1 MDHVSIL
8 RLIAELRRRH
18 GELEGV
24 EAKAAHT
31 GTPADLFKPLSAFAN
46 RAGGGILLFGLDE
59 DAGFKAVG
67 VGNPRKLQ
75 EDLSGLAAQMEPPL
89 RPSFSVEEIEGGTLV
104 AVEVPEV
111 AFDQKPC
118 YHRPHHLQE
127 GSFIRVGNST
137 RRMSDYEIYSF
148 ISSRTQPTF
157 DEEPVL
163 RATMQDLDRAKLE
176 KYIAR
181 RKEAR
186 PNAAYW
192 DLPFEQIL
200 KQLQIVVEVDG
211 VLHPTLAGL
220 LMFGIYPQI
229 FELQLFIAYL
239 QFYGTTTT
247 EEAPSGERFLDN
259 RKFEGTLDEMVD
271 GAVSYVMANMRKG
284 SLIRGVIRQ
293 DIPEY
298 PEVALR
304 EAIVNALAHRD
315 YSHFVRG
322 SHIQV
327 RMFADRLEVE
337 NPGGLYGRVT
347 LDKLQEGQSTRNRLL
362 MHLMEDVHLVENRGS
377 GIDAML
383 DAMQKRGL
391 PAPVFED
398 RRTAFLVKFYQS
410 TPVEVPRSDEGQRIL
425 AYVKKHGFIR
435 RADAQELLGVNEAR
449 ARYLLQKMQKAGQ
462 LQKEGRYK
470 DARYLLPGYQ

>member
-1 MDHVSIL
+1 MDLSEIL
-8 RLIAELRRRH
+8 RLITELRRRH

-59 DAGFKAVG
+59 DAGFKVVG

-89 RPSFSVEEIEGGTLV
+89 RPSFSVEEIEGETLV

-111 AFDQKPC
+111 AYDQKPC

-148 ISSRTQPTF
+148 ISSRTQPKF
-157 DEEPVL
+157 DAEPIL
-163 RATMQDLDRAKLE
+163 EATLEDLDRGKLE
-176 KYIAR
+176 EYLAQQ
-181 RKEAR
+181 RKAR
-186 PNAAYW
+186 PNAPYW
-192 DLPFEQIL
+192 SLPFEQIL
-200 KQLQIVVEVDG
+200 KQLRIVIETDG
-211 VLHPTLAGL
+211 ILRPTLAGL
-220 LMFGIYPQI
+220 LMFGSYPQR
-229 FELQLFIAYL
+229 FEQQMVVVFL

-259 RKFEGTLDEMVD
+259 RKFEGTVKEIIDNATD
-271 GAVSYVMANMRKG
+271 YVMAGMRKG
-284 SLIRGVIRQ
+284 SLIRGVTRQ

-304 EAIVNALAHRD
+304 EAIVNAVAHRD

-327 RMFADRLEVE
+327 RMFADRLEVQ
-337 NPGGLYGRVT
+337 NPGGLYGGDT
-347 LDKLQEGQSTRNRLL
+347 IDELKEGQSTRNLL
-362 MHLMEDVHLVENRGS
+362 LVQLMEDVHLVENRGS

-383 DAMQKRGL
+383 DAMRKANLQPPR
-391 PAPVFED
+391 FED
-398 RRTAFLVKFYQS
+398 KRTSFLVVLYNA
-410 TPVEVPRSDEGQRIL
+410 PAMSDEERIL
-425 AYVKKHGFIR
+425 AYIREHGTIK
-435 RADAQELLGVNEAR
+435 RADCQQLLGVDEIKAKYVLR
-449 ARYLLQKMQKAGQ
+449 KM
-462 LQKEGRYK
+462 K
-470 DARYLLPGYQ
+470 DAGLLRQEGTRRGAHYVLARPSR

>member
-8 RLIAELRRRH
+8 HLIAELRRRH

-59 DAGFKAVG
+59 DAGFKVVG

-89 RPSFSVEEIEGGTLV
+89 RPSFSVEEVEGETLV

-111 AFDQKPC
+111 AYDQKPC
-118 YHRPHHLQE
+118 YHRLQE

-148 ISSRTQPTF
+148 MSSRTQPMF
-157 DEEPVL
+157 DEEPIL
-163 RATMQDLDRAKLE
+163 RATLPDLDRAKLE
-176 KYIAR
+176 EYLAR

-186 PNAAYW
+186 PNAPYW
-192 DLPFEQIL
+192 NLSFEQIL
-200 KQLQIVVEVDG
+200 KQLQIVAEVDG

-220 LMFGIYPQI
+220 LMFGAYPQI
-229 FELQLFIAYL
+229 FELQLFIVYL

-259 RKFEGTLDEMVD
+259 RKFEGTIKEMID
-271 GAVSYVMANMRKG
+271 DAVAYVMASMRKG
-284 SLIRGVIRQ
+284 SLIRGVTRQ
-293 DIPEY
+293 DIYEY

-304 EAIVNALAHRD
+304 EAIVNAVAHRD
-315 YSHFVRG
+315 YSQFVRG

-347 LDKLQEGQSTRNRLL
+347 IDKLQEGQSTRNRLL
-362 MHLMEDVHLVENRGS
+362 MHLMEDIHLVENRGS

-383 DAMQKRGL
+383 DAMQNRGL

-398 RRTAFLVKFYQS
+398 KRTAFLVKFYQVKPTELS
-410 TPVEVPRSDEGQRIL
+410 EEEQRII
-425 AYVKKHGFIR
+425 AYVKEHGSIR
-435 RADAQELLGVNEAR
+435 RSEAQKLLEVSDRRAR
-449 ARYLLQKMQKAGQ
+449 YVLETMVKAKLLRQDGRQKAARYLL
-462 LQKEGRYK
+462 L
-470 DARYLLPGYQ
+470 

>member
-1 MDHVSIL
+1 MDRSEIL
-8 RLIAELRRRH
+8 RLFAELRRRH

-89 RPSFSVEEIEGGTLV
+89 RPSFSVEEIEGGTIV

-148 ISSRTQPTF
+148 ISSRTQPKF
-157 DEEPVL
+157 DAEPIL
-163 RATMQDLDRAKLE
+163 EATLDDLDRGKLE
-176 KYIAR
+176 EYLAQQ
-181 RKEAR
+181 RKAR
-186 PNAAYW
+186 PNAPYW
-192 DLPFEQIL
+192 SLPFEQIL
-200 KQLQIVVEVDG
+200 KQLRIVIETDG
-211 VLHPTLAGL
+211 ILRPTLAGL
-220 LMFGIYPQI
+220 LMFGSYPQR
-229 FELQLFIAYL
+229 FEQQMVVVFL

-259 RKFEGTLDEMVD
+259 RKFEGTVKEIIDNATD
-271 GAVSYVMANMRKG
+271 YVMAGMRKG
-284 SLIRGVIRQ
+284 SLIRGVTRQ

-304 EAIVNALAHRD
+304 EAIVNAMAHRD

-327 RMFADRLEVE
+327 RMFADRLEVQ
-337 NPGGLYGRVT
+337 NPGGLYGGVT
-347 LDKLQEGQSTRNRLL
+347 IDELKEGQSTRNLL
-362 MHLMEDVHLVENRGS
+362 LVQLMEDLQLVENRGS

-383 DAMQKRGL
+383 DAMRKANLQPPR
-391 PAPVFED
+391 FED
-398 RRTAFLVKFYQS
+398 KRTSFLVVLYNA
-410 TPVEVPRSDEGQRIL
+410 PAMSDEERIL
-425 AYVKKHGFIR
+425 AYIREHGSIK
-435 RADAQELLGVNEAR
+435 RADCQQLLGVDEIKAKYVLR
-449 ARYLLQKMQKAGQ
+449 KM
-462 LQKEGRYK
+462 K
-470 DARYLLPGYQ
+470 DAGLLRQEGTRRGAHYVLARPGR

>member
-1 MDHVSIL
+1 MDRESIF
-8 RLIAELRRRH
+8 RLIADLCRRH

-59 DAGFKAVG
+59 DAGFKVVG

-89 RPSFSVEEIEGGTLV
+89 RPSFSVEEIEGGTIV

-111 AFDQKPC
+111 AYDQKPC
-118 YHRPHHLQE
+118 YHRPHRLQE

-148 ISSRTQPTF
+148 ISSRTQPKF
-157 DEEPVL
+157 DAEPIL
-163 RATMQDLDRAKLE
+163 EATLEDLDRGKLE
-176 KYIAR
+176 EYQAQQ
-181 RKEAR
+181 RKAQ
-186 PNAAYW
+186 PNAPYW
-192 DLPFEQIL
+192 NLPFEQIL
-200 KQLQIVVEVDG
+200 KQLRIVIETDG
-211 VLHPTLAGL
+211 ILRPTLAGL
-220 LMFGIYPQI
+220 LMFGTYPQR
-229 FELQLFIAYL
+229 FEQQMVVVFL

-259 RKFEGTLDEMVD
+259 RKFEGTVKEIIDNATV
-271 GAVSYVMANMRKG
+271 YVMASMRKG
-284 SLIRGVIRQ
+284 SLIRGVTRQ
-293 DIPEY
+293 DIYEY

-304 EAIVNALAHRD
+304 EAIVNAVAHRD

-327 RMFADRLEVE
+327 RMFADRLEVQ
-337 NPGGLYGRVT
+337 NPGGLYGGVT
-347 LDKLQEGQSTRNRLL
+347 VDELKEGQSTRNRLL

-398 RRTAFLVKFYQS
+398 KRTAFLVKFYQK
-410 TPVEVPRSDEGQRIL
+410 TPIEMPLADEEQRIL
-425 AYVKKHGFIR
+425 AYVKKHGFIK
-435 RADAQELLGVNEAR
+435 RADAQELLSVNEAR

-462 LQKEGRYK
+462 LRKEGRYR
-470 DARYLLPGYQ
+470 DARYLPGYQ

>member
-1 MDHVSIL
+1 MDRSEIL
-8 RLIAELRRRH
+8 RLIADLRRRH

-59 DAGFKAVG
+59 DAGFKVVG

-89 RPSFSVEEIEGGTLV
+89 RPSFSVEEIEGGTIV

-148 ISSRTQPTF
+148 ISSRTQPKF
-157 DEEPVL
+157 DAEPIL
-163 RATMQDLDRAKLE
+163 EATLEDLDRGKLE
-176 KYIAR
+176 EYLAQQ
-181 RKEAR
+181 RKAR
-186 PNAAYW
+186 PNAPYW
-192 DLPFEQIL
+192 SLPFEQIL
-200 KQLQIVVEVDG
+200 KQLRIVIETDG
-211 VLHPTLAGL
+211 ILRPTLAGL
-220 LMFGIYPQI
+220 LMFGSYPQR
-229 FELQLFIAYL
+229 FEQQMVVVFL

-259 RKFEGTLDEMVD
+259 RKFEGTVKEIIDNATD
-271 GAVSYVMANMRKG
+271 YVMASMRKG
-284 SLIRGVIRQ
+284 SLIRGVTRQ
-293 DIPEY
+293 DISEY

-304 EAIVNALAHRD
+304 EAIVNAVAHRD

-327 RMFADRLEVE
+327 RMFADRLEVQ
-337 NPGGLYGRVT
+337 NPGGLYGGVT
-347 LDKLQEGQSTRNRLL
+347 VDELKEGQSTRNLL
-362 MHLMEDVHLVENRGS
+362 LVQLMEDLHLVENRGS

-398 RRTAFLVKFYQS
+398 KRTAFLVKFYQVMPAELS
-410 TPVEVPRSDEGQRIL
+410 EEEKKVLVYIKEHGSIKRSEAQKLLEVSDRRAKYVLEKMEKVRLLRQEGQQ
-425 AYVKKHGFIR
+425 KGT
-435 RADAQELLGVNEAR
+435 
-449 ARYLLQKMQKAGQ
+449 RYLL
-462 LQKEGRYK
+462 L
-470 DARYLLPGYQ
+470 

>member
-1 MDHVSIL
+1 MNHVSIL
-8 RLIAELRRRH
+8 RLITELRRRH

-59 DAGFKAVG
+59 DAGFKVVG

-89 RPSFSVEEIEGGTLV
+89 RPSFSVEEIEGETLV

-111 AFDQKPC
+111 AYDQKPC

-148 ISSRTQPTF
+148 ISSRTQPKF
-157 DEEPVL
+157 DAEPIL
-163 RATMQDLDRAKLE
+163 EATLEDLDRGKLE
-176 KYIAR
+176 EYLAQQ
-181 RKEAR
+181 RKAR
-186 PNAAYW
+186 PNAPYW
-192 DLPFEQIL
+192 SLPFEQIL
-200 KQLQIVVEVDG
+200 KQLRIVIETDG
-211 VLHPTLAGL
+211 ILRPTLAGL
-220 LMFGIYPQI
+220 LMFGSYPQR
-229 FELQLFIAYL
+229 FEQQMVVVFL

-259 RKFEGTLDEMVD
+259 RKFEGTVKEIIDNATD
-271 GAVSYVMANMRKG
+271 YVMAGMRKG
-284 SLIRGVIRQ
+284 SLIRGVTRQ

-304 EAIVNALAHRD
+304 EAIVNAVAHRD

-327 RMFADRLEVE
+327 RMFADRLEVQ
-337 NPGGLYGRVT
+337 NPGGLYGGVT
-347 LDKLQEGQSTRNRLL
+347 IDELKEGQSTRNLL
-362 MHLMEDVHLVENRGS
+362 LVQLMEDVHLVENRGS

-383 DAMQKRGL
+383 DAMRKANLQPPR
-391 PAPVFED
+391 FED
-398 RRTAFLVKFYQS
+398 KRTSFLVVLYNA
-410 TPVEVPRSDEGQRIL
+410 PAMSDEERIL
-425 AYVKKHGFIR
+425 AYIREHGTIK
-435 RADAQELLGVNEAR
+435 RADCQQLLGVDEIKAKYVLR
-449 ARYLLQKMQKAGQ
+449 KM
-462 LQKEGRYK
+462 K
-470 DARYLLPGYQ
+470 DAGLLRQEGTRRGAHYVLARPSR

>member
-1 MDHVSIL
+1 MDRSEIL
-8 RLIAELRRRH
+8 HHIADLRRRH

-24 EAKAAHT
+24 EAKAART
-31 GTPADLFKPLSAFAN
+31 GTPADLYKPLSAFAN
-46 RAGGGILLFGLDE
+46 RSGGGVLLFGLDE
-59 DAGFKAVG
+59 DSGFKVVG

-89 RPSFSVEEIEGGTLV
+89 RPSFSVEEIEGRAVV
-104 AVEVPEV
+104 AVEIPEV
-111 AFDQKPC
+111 AYDQKPC
-118 YHRPHHLQE
+118 YHRPHGLHD

-148 ISSRTQPTF
+148 MSSRTQPTF

-163 RATMQDLDRAKLE
+163 RATLQDLDRAKLE
-176 KYIAR
+176 KYLAR
-181 RKEAR
+181 RKDAR

-239 QFYGTTTT
+239 QFFGTTTT

-271 GAVSYVMANMRKG
+271 NAVSYVMANTRKG
-284 SLIRGVIRQ
+284 SLIRGVTRQ

-322 SHIQV
+322 SHVQV

-377 GIDAML
+377 GIDAIL

-391 PAPVFED
+391 PAPDFKD
-398 RRTAFLVKFYQS
+398 RRTAFLVTFYQVKPAELS
-410 TPVEVPRSDEGQRIL
+410 EEEQRIIG
-425 AYVKKHGFIR
+425 YVKEHGSIR
-435 RADAQELLGVNEAR
+435 RSEAQKLLEVSDRRAKYVLETMEKAR
-449 ARYLLQKMQKAGQ
+449 LLRQEGRQKAARYLLF
-462 LQKEGRYK
+462 
-470 DARYLLPGYQ
+470 

>member
-1 MDHVSIL
+1 MDRESIL
-8 RLIAELRRRH
+8 RLIVELRRRH

-59 DAGFKAVG
+59 DAGFKVVG

-89 RPSFSVEEIEGGTLV
+89 RPSFSVEEIEGGTVV
-104 AVEVPEV
+104 AVEVPEIS
-111 AFDQKPC
+111 FDQKPC

-148 ISSRTQPTF
+148 ISSRTQPRF
-157 DEEPVL
+157 DAQPILE
-163 RATMQDLDRAKLE
+163 ATLEDLDRGKLE
-176 KYIAR
+176 VYLAQQ
-181 RKEAR
+181 RKAR
-186 PNAAYW
+186 PNAPYW
-192 DLPFEQIL
+192 SLPFEQIL
-200 KQLQIVVEVDG
+200 SQLRIVIETDG
-211 VLHPTLAGL
+211 ILRPTLAGL
-220 LMFGIYPQI
+220 LMFGSYPQR
-229 FELQLFIAYL
+229 FEQQMVVVFL

-259 RKFEGTLDEMVD
+259 RKFEGTVKEIIDNATD
-271 GAVSYVMANMRKG
+271 YVMASMRKG
-284 SLIRGVIRQ
+284 SLIRGVTRQ

-304 EAIVNALAHRD
+304 EAIVNAVAHRD

-327 RMFADRLEVE
+327 RMFADRLEVQ
-337 NPGGLYGRVT
+337 NPGGLYGGVT
-347 LDKLQEGQSTRNRLL
+347 VDELKEGQSTRNLL
-362 MHLMEDVHLVENRGS
+362 LVQLMEDVHLVENRGS

-383 DAMQKRGL
+383 DAMRKANLQPPR
-391 PAPVFED
+391 FED
-398 RRTAFLVKFYQS
+398 KRTSFLVVLYNA
-410 TPVEVPRSDEGQRIL
+410 PAMSDEERIL
-425 AYVKKHGFIR
+425 AYIREHGTIK
-435 RADAQELLGVNEAR
+435 RADCQQLLGVDEIKAKYVLR
-449 ARYLLQKMQKAGQ
+449 KM
-462 LQKEGRYK
+462 K
-470 DARYLLPGYQ
+470 DAGLLRQEGTRRGAHYVLARQGR

>member
-1 MDHVSIL
+1 MDRESIL

-46 RAGGGILLFGLDE
+46 RARGGILLFGLDE
-59 DAGFKAVG
+59 DAGFKIVG

-75 EDLSGLAAQMEPPL
+75 EDMSGLAAQMEPPL
-89 RPSFSVEEIEGGTLV
+89 RPSFSVEELEGGTIV

-111 AFDQKPC
+111 FYDLKPC
-118 YHRPHHLQE
+118 YHRPHRLQE

-148 ISSRTQPTF
+148 ISSRTQPKF
-157 DEEPVL
+157 DAEPIL
-163 RATMQDLDRAKLE
+163 EATREDLDRGKLE
-176 KYIAR
+176 EYLAQQ
-181 RKEAR
+181 RKAR
-186 PNAAYW
+186 PNAPYW
-192 DLPFEQIL
+192 NLPFEQIL
-200 KQLQIVVEVDG
+200 KQLRIVIEMDG
-211 VLHPTLAGL
+211 ILRPTLAGL
-220 LMFGIYPQI
+220 LMFGSYPQR
-229 FELQLFIAYL
+229 FEQQMVVVFL

-259 RKFEGTLDEMVD
+259 RKFEGTVKEIIDNATD
-271 GAVSYVMANMRKG
+271 YVMASMRKG
-284 SLIRGVIRQ
+284 SLIRGVYRQ

-304 EAIVNALAHRD
+304 EAIVNAVAHRD

-327 RMFADRLEVE
+327 RMFADRLEVQ
-337 NPGGLYGRVT
+337 NPGGLYGGVT
-347 LDKLQEGQSTRNRLL
+347 VDELKEGQSTRNLL
-362 MHLMEDVHLVENRGS
+362 LVQLMEDVHLVENRGS

-383 DAMQKRGL
+383 DAMHMANLQPPSFEDKRTSFL
-391 PAPVFED
+391 VVLYNAPVI
-398 RRTAFLVKFYQS
+398 
-410 TPVEVPRSDEGQRIL
+410 SDEERIL
-425 AYVKKHGFIR
+425 AYIREHGSIK
-435 RADAQELLGVNEAR
+435 RADCRQLLGVDEIKAKYILR
-449 ARYLLQKMQKAGQ
+449 EMRDGGLLLQ
-462 LQKEGRYK
+462 EGTRRGAHYVL
-470 DARYLLPGYQ
+470 ARPGR

>member
-1 MDHVSIL
+1 MQS
-8 RLIAELRRRH
+8 LIAELRRRH

-31 GTPADLFKPLSAFAN
+31 GTPPDLFKPLSAFAN
-46 RAGGGILLFGLDE
+46 RPGGGVLLFGLDE
-59 DAGFKAVG
+59 DAGFKVVG

-89 RPSFSVEEIEGGTLV
+89 RPSFSVEELEGRTIV

-111 AFDQKPC
+111 SYDQKPC
-118 YHRPHHLQE
+118 YHRPHRLQE

-148 ISSRTQPTF
+148 ISSRTQPKF
-157 DEEPVL
+157 DAEPIL
-163 RATMQDLDRAKLE
+163 EATPEDLDRGKLDE
-176 KYIAR
+176 YLAQQ
-181 RKEAR
+181 RKAR
-186 PNAAYW
+186 PSASYW
-192 DLPFEQIL
+192 SLPFEQIL
-200 KQLQIVVEVDG
+200 SQLRIVIETDST
-211 VLHPTLAGL
+211 LHPTLAGL
-220 LMFGIYPQI
+220 LMFGAYPQR
-229 FELQLFIAYL
+229 FEQQMAVVFL

-259 RKFEGTLDEMVD
+259 RKFEGTIKEIIDS
-271 GAVSYVMANMRKG
+271 ATAYVMAGMRKG
-284 SLIRGVIRQ
+284 SLIRGVTRQ

-304 EAIVNALAHRD
+304 EAIVNAVAHRD

-337 NPGGLYGRVT
+337 NPGGLYGGVT
-347 LDKLQEGQSTRNRLL
+347 IDKLQEGQSTRNRLL
-362 MHLMEDVHLVENRGS
+362 VQLMEDMHLVENRGS

-383 DAMQKRGL
+383 DAMNKRGL

-398 RRTAFLVKFYQS
+398 KRASFLVKFYQKAPIL
-410 TPVEVPRSDEGQRIL
+410 TPLADEEQRIR
-425 AYVKKHGFIR
+425 AYVKKHGFIKR
-435 RADAQELLGVNEAR
+435 VEVQELLDVNEAR
-449 ARYLLQKMQKAGQ
+449 ARYLLQKMLKAGY
-462 LQKEGRYK
+462 LRKEGQYR

>member
-1 MDHVSIL
+1 MQS
-8 RLIAELRRRH
+8 LIAELRRRH

-31 GTPADLFKPLSAFAN
+31 GTPPDLFKPLSAFAN
-46 RAGGGILLFGLDE
+46 RPGGGVLLFGLDE
-59 DAGFKAVG
+59 DAGFKVVG

-89 RPSFSVEEIEGGTLV
+89 RPSFSVEELEGRTIV
-104 AVEVPEV
+104 VVEVPEV
-111 AFDQKPC
+111 SYDQKPC
-118 YHRPHHLQE
+118 YHRPHRLQE

-148 ISSRTQPTF
+148 ISSRTQPKF
-157 DEEPVL
+157 DAEPIL
-163 RATMQDLDRAKLE
+163 EATPKDLDRGKLDE
-176 KYIAR
+176 YLAQQ
-181 RKEAR
+181 RKAR
-186 PNAAYW
+186 PSASYW
-192 DLPFEQIL
+192 SLPFEQIL
-200 KQLQIVVEVDG
+200 SQLRIVIETDST
-211 VLHPTLAGL
+211 LHPTLAGL
-220 LMFGIYPQI
+220 LMFGAYPQR
-229 FELQLFIAYL
+229 FEQQMVVVFL

-259 RKFEGTLDEMVD
+259 RKFEGTIKEIIDS
-271 GAVSYVMANMRKG
+271 ATAYVMAGMRKG
-284 SLIRGVIRQ
+284 SLIRGVTRQ

-304 EAIVNALAHRD
+304 EAIVNAVAHRD

-337 NPGGLYGRVT
+337 NPGGLYGGVT
-347 LDKLQEGQSTRNRLL
+347 IDKLQEGQSTRNRLL
-362 MHLMEDVHLVENRGS
+362 VQLMEDMHLVENRGS

-398 RRTAFLVKFYQS
+398 KRTSFLVVLYN
-410 TPVEVPRSDEGQRIL
+410 TLVMSDEERIL
-425 AYVKKHGFIR
+425 AYVREHGSIK
-435 RADAQELLGVNEAR
+435 RADCQQLLGVDEIKAKYILRKMRDAR
-449 ARYLLQKMQKAGQ
+449 LLLQ
-462 LQKEGRYK
+462 EGTRRGAHYVL
-470 DARYLLPGYQ
+470 ARRGR

>member
-1 MDHVSIL
+1 MDRESIL
-8 RLIAELRRRH
+8 RLIADLCRRH
-18 GELEGV
+18 GELEGL

-46 RAGGGILLFGLDE
+46 RAGGGILLFGLDG
-59 DAGFKAVG
+59 DAGFKVVG

-89 RPSFSVEEIEGGTLV
+89 RPSFSVEEIEGETLV

-111 AFDQKPC
+111 AYDQKPC
-118 YHRPHHLQE
+118 YHRPHRLQE

-148 ISSRTQPTF
+148 ISSRTQPKF
-157 DEEPVL
+157 DSEAISE
-163 RATMQDLDRAKLE
+163 ATLEDLDRGKLE
-176 KYIAR
+176 EYLAQQ
-181 RKEAR
+181 RKAR
-186 PNAAYW
+186 PNAPYW
-192 DLPFEQIL
+192 IQPFEQIL
-200 KQLQIVVEVDG
+200 SQLRIVINTDG
-211 VLHPTLAGL
+211 ILRPTLAGL
-220 LMFGIYPQI
+220 LMFGSFPQR
-229 FELQLFIAYL
+229 FEQQMVVVFL

-259 RKFEGTLDEMVD
+259 RKFEGTVEEIIDNATD
-271 GAVSYVMANMRKG
+271 YVMASMRKG
-284 SLIRGVIRQ
+284 SLIRGVTRQ
-293 DIPEY
+293 DIYEY

-304 EAIVNALAHRD
+304 EAIVNAVAHRD

-347 LDKLQEGQSTRNRLL
+347 IDKLQEGQSTRNRLL

-377 GIDAML
+377 GIDAMQ

-398 RRTAFLVKFYQS
+398 KRTAFLVKFYQK
-410 TPVEVPRSDEGQRIL
+410 TPIEMPLADEEQRIL
-425 AYVKKHGFIR
+425 AYVKKHGFIK
-435 RADAQELLGVNEAR
+435 RADAQEMLDVNEAR

-462 LQKEGRYK
+462 LRKEGRYR
-470 DARYLLPGYQ
+470 DARYLPGYQ

>member
-1 MDHVSIL
+1 MDRESIL
-8 RLIAELRRRH
+8 RLVSELRRRH

-59 DAGFKAVG
+59 DAGFKVVG

-75 EDLSGLAAQMEPPL
+75 EDMSGLAAQMEPPL
-89 RPSFSVEEIEGGTLV
+89 RPSFSVEEIEGGTVV
-104 AVEVPEV
+104 AVGVPEV
-111 AFDQKPC
+111 FYDQKPC
-118 YHRPHHLQE
+118 YHRPHRLQE

-137 RRMSDYEIYSF
+137 RRMSDYEIFSF
-148 ISSRTQPTF
+148 ISSRTQPMF
-157 DEEPVL
+157 DEEPIL
-163 RATMQDLDRAKLE
+163 RAMLQDLDRVKLE
-176 KYIAR
+176 EYLAR

-186 PNAAYW
+186 PNAPYW
-192 DLPFEQIL
+192 NLPFEQIL
-200 KQLQIVVEVDG
+200 KQLQIVAEVEG
-211 VLHPTLAGL
+211 VQHPTLAGM
-220 LMFGIYPQI
+220 LMFGVYPQI

-239 QFYGTTTT
+239 QYYGTTTT

-259 RKFEGTLDEMVD
+259 RKFEGTIKEIIDD
-271 GAVSYVMANMRKG
+271 AVAYVMASMRKG
-284 SLIRGVIRQ
+284 SLIRGVTRQ
-293 DIPEY
+293 DIYEY

-304 EAIVNALAHRD
+304 EAIVNAVAHRD
-315 YSHFVRG
+315 YSQFVRG

-347 LDKLQEGQSTRNRLL
+347 IDKLQEGQSTRNRLL

-383 DAMQKRGL
+383 DAMHIANLQ
-391 PAPVFED
+391 PPSFED
-398 RRTAFLVKFYQS
+398 KRTSFLVVLYNA
-410 TPVEVPRSDEGQRIL
+410 PLISDEERIL
-425 AYVKKHGFIR
+425 AYIREHGSIK
-435 RADAQELLGVNEAR
+435 RADCRQLLGVDEIKAKYILR
-449 ARYLLQKMQKAGQ
+449 KMRDGGLLLQ
-462 LQKEGRYK
+462 EGTRRGAHYVL
-470 DARYLLPGYQ
+470 ARLGR

>member
-8 RLIAELRRRH
+8 RLITELRRRH

-89 RPSFSVEEIEGGTLV
+89 RPSFSVEEIEGETLV

-148 ISSRTQPTF
+148 ISSRTQPKF
-157 DEEPVL
+157 DAEPIL
-163 RATMQDLDRAKLE
+163 EATLEDLDRGKLE
-176 KYIAR
+176 EYLAQQRKAR
-181 RKEAR
+181 T
-186 PNAAYW
+186 NAPYW
-192 DLPFEQIL
+192 SLPFEQIL
-200 KQLQIVVEVDG
+200 SQLRIVIETDG
-211 VLHPTLAGL
+211 ILRPTLAGL
-220 LMFGIYPQI
+220 LMFGSYPQR
-229 FELQLFIAYL
+229 FEQQMVVVFL

-259 RKFEGTLDEMVD
+259 RKFEGTVKEIIDNATD
-271 GAVSYVMANMRKG
+271 YVMASMRKG
-284 SLIRGVIRQ
+284 SLIRGVTRQ
-293 DIPEY
+293 DIYEY

-327 RMFADRLEVE
+327 RMFADRLEVQ
-337 NPGGLYGRVT
+337 NPGGLYGGVT
-347 LDKLQEGQSTRNRLL
+347 VDELKEGQSTRNLL
-362 MHLMEDVHLVENRGS
+362 LVQLMEDVHLVENRGS

-383 DAMQKRGL
+383 DAMRKANLQPPR
-391 PAPVFED
+391 FED
-398 RRTAFLVKFYQS
+398 KRTSFLVVLFNA
-410 TPVEVPRSDEGQRIL
+410 PAMSDEERIL
-425 AYVKKHGFIR
+425 AYIREHGTIK
-435 RADAQELLGVNEAR
+435 RADCQLLLVLTRSRQNMCCAR
-449 ARYLLQKMQKAGQ
+449 
-462 LQKEGRYK
+462 
-470 DARYLLPGYQ
+470 

>member
-1 MDHVSIL
+1 MDLESIQSL
-8 RLIAELRRRH
+8 NFELRRRH
-18 GELEGV
+18 GELDGV
-24 EAKAAHT
+24 EAKAART

-46 RAGGGILLFGLDE
+46 RSGGGVLLFGLDE
-59 DAGFKAVG
+59 DAGFRVVG

-89 RPSFSVEEIEGGTLV
+89 RPSFSVEELDGGIVV
-104 AVEVPEV
+104 AVEVPEISY
-111 AFDQKPC
+111 DQKPC
-118 YHRPHHLQE
+118 YHRPHGLHE

-148 ISSRTQPTF
+148 ISSRTQPKF
-157 DEEPVL
+157 DAEPIIE
-163 RATMQDLDRAKLE
+163 ATLEDLDKGKLDE
-176 KYIAR
+176 YLVQQ
-181 RKEAR
+181 RKAR
-186 PNAAYW
+186 PNAPYW
-192 DLPFEQIL
+192 SLPFEQIL
-200 KQLQIVVEVDG
+200 SQLRIVIDRDG
-211 VLHPTLAGL
+211 ILRPTLAGL
-220 LMFGIYPQI
+220 LMFGFYPQR
-229 FELQLFIAYL
+229 FEQQMVVVFL

-259 RKFEGTLDEMVD
+259 RKFEGTIKEIIDS
-271 GAVSYVMANMRKG
+271 ATAYVMAGMRKG
-284 SLIRGVIRQ
+284 SLIRGVTRQ

-304 EAIVNALAHRD
+304 EAIVNAVAHRD

-337 NPGGLYGRVT
+337 NPGGLYGGVT
-347 LDKLQEGQSTRNRLL
+347 IDKLQEGQSTRNRLL
-362 MHLMEDVHLVENRGS
+362 VQLMEDIHLVENRGS

-398 RRTAFLVKFYQS
+398 KRTAFLVRFYQVMTAEFS
-410 TPVEVPRSDEGQRIL
+410 EEEQRVL
-425 AYVKKHGFIR
+425 AYVKEHGSIKRAEAQKLLEVSDR
-435 RADAQELLGVNEAR
+435 RAKYVLEKMEKARLLRQEGR
-449 ARYLLQKMQKAGQ
+449 QKSARYMLL
-462 LQKEGRYK
+462 
-470 DARYLLPGYQ
+470 